1 MTGEIF
7 GDLADK
13 LRGNLAGEI
22 GGDLAGDIR
31 DDLVGEIRD
40 DFAGEIRGDFAGEIR
55 GDLEGEISGDFNGAF
70 AVSSVL
76 LLHHFL
82 TNELLARRFRG
93 LSVLALP
100 TASGASVMAAAFSK
114 DFVSG
119 SSVSG
124 GRNFLG
130 RPLRSTRF
138 STIVSVAVSC
148 VIFFLIS
155 GKTIS
160 SPVLLAGFRKRG
172 RLDPLRIFLLRF
184 SASKATNSASAAS
197 KSACSSRIDPGIDR
211 RRLPIIKDLSSVSFF
226 ADLSISPFRLAV
238 VATGLTNTF
247 SFGERLFIFL
257 SFFRHFFVFRLT
269 R

>member
-1 MTGEIF
+1 MTGEIL
-7 GDLADK
+7 GDLADE
-13 LRGNLAGEI
+13 LRGDLVGEI

-40 DFAGEIRGDFAGEIR
+40 DLVGEIRGDLTGEIR
-55 GDLEGEISGDFNGAF
+55 GDLEGEIRGDFNGAF

-76 LLHHFL
+76 ILTDFL
-82 TNELLARRFRG
+82 TDELLARRLRG
-93 LSVLALP
+93 LSVVALP

-148 VIFFLIS
+148 GFFFLIS
-155 GKTIS
+155 GTTIPS
-160 SPVLLAGFRKRG
+160 ADFSAGFFDRD
-172 RLDPLRIFLLRF
+172 RLDPLRIFL
-184 SASKATNSASAAS
+184 
-197 KSACSSRIDPGIDR
+197 
-211 RRLPIIKDLSSVSFF
+211 
-226 ADLSISPFRLAV
+226 
-238 VATGLTNTF
+238 
-247 SFGERLFIFL
+247 
-257 SFFRHFFVFRLT
+257 
-269 R
+269 